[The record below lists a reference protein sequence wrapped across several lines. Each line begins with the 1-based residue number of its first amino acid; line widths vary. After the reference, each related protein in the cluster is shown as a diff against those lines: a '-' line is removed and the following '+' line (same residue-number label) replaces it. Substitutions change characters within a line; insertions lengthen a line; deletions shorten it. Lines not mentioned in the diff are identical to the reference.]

1 MLKVILKDGKIVYS
15 ERSFNEVYTDLFYK
29 GQVDLGNGFAIAS
42 DGYIYIEQL
51 PVIQKKEVKEE
62 L

>member
-15 ERSFNEVYTDLFYK
+15 EKSFNEVYTDLFYK
-29 GQVDLGNGFAIAS
+29 GQTDLGNGFAIAS

-51 PVIQKKEVKEE
+51 PVITEKEINKE

>member
-15 ERSFNEVYTDLFYK
+15 EKSFNEVYTDLFYK
-29 GQVDLGNGFAIAS
+29 GQADLGNCFAIAS

-51 PVIQKKEVKEE
+51 PVITEKEINKE

>member
-15 ERSFNEVYTDLFYK
+15 EKSFNEVYTDLFYK
-29 GQVDLGNGFAIAS
+29 GQADLGNGFAIAS

-51 PVIQKKEVKEE
+51 PVITEKEINKE